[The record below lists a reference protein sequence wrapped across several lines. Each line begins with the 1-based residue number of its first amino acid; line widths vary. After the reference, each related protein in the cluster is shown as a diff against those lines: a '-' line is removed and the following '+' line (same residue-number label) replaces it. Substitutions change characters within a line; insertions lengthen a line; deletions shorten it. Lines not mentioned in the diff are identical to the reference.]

1 MAGSMIEAKA
11 VVKRF
16 GSTVALAGVDLA
28 AERGEVLALLG
39 PNGAGKTTLVRI
51 LTTLLKPDSGVAR
64 VAGYDVV
71 ADAGELRS
79 MIGLAGQYAAVDE
92 LLTGREN
99 LELVGLWYHLDKRE
113 YRRRAHEVLERF
125 DLVDAGDRLVKTYS
139 GGMRRRLDI
148 GASLIARPAVLFL
161 DEPTTGLD
169 PRTRNDVWA
178 FIQELVAGGT
188 TVLLTT
194 QYMDEAEHLADQI
207 VVIDTGT
214 VIADGTA
221 AQLKARLGGAML
233 EARVS
238 DPADLDRATVLLADV
253 GLTEPRVDR
262 DQRLVSIPTPV
273 GTTLLL
279 AAARRFEKERIALD
293 DLGIRRPS
301 LDDVFLSLTGAPL
314 RLTTPPA
321 RPRQPTNWCVRDER
335 RHRRPGGHTAKAD
348 DTARRRPGYRWRRQA
363 QPAADHSH
371 AAPARGR
378 RDPAG
383 NAADPVPLRPRR
395 RDPHSG
401 RQLRRLRRPRG
412 LH

>member
-1 MAGSMIEAKA
+1 MTGSMIEATA

-28 AERGEVLALLG
+28 ADQGEVVALLG

-51 LTTLLKPDSGVAR
+51 LTTLLKPDGGVAR

-71 ADAGELRS
+71 ADARGLRS

-113 YRRRAHEVLERF
+113 YRRRAQEVLERF
-125 DLVDAGDRLVKTYS
+125 DLIDAGDRLVKTYS

-178 FIQELVAGGT
+178 FIEELVAGGT

-207 VVIDTGT
+207 VVIDTGK
-214 VIADGTA
+214 VIAHGTA
-221 AQLKARLGGAML
+221 AQLKGKLGGAML
-233 EARVS
+233 EARAS
-238 DPADLDRATVLLADV
+238 DPRDLDRAARLLADV
-253 GLTEPRVDR
+253 GHTEPRVDR
-262 DQRLVSIPTPV
+262 DQRLVSIPTPG

-279 AAARRFEKERIALD
+279 AAARRFEEERIALD

-301 LDDVFLSLTGAPL
+301 LDDVFLSLTGAPA
-314 RLTTPPA
+314 TT
-321 RPRQPTNWCVRDER
+321 DE
-335 RHRRPGGHTAKAD
+335 P
-348 DTARRRPGYRWRRQA
+348 
-363 QPAADHSH
+363 
-371 AAPARGR
+371 
-378 RDPAG
+378 
-383 NAADPVPLRPRR
+383 
-395 RDPHSG
+395 SG
-401 RQLRRLRRPRG
+401 RAAEIDELVATR
-412 LH
+412 